1 MNKNKLKFK
10 YSLPRPLRSNKGY
23 CVINTTQDIKST
35 PTAEILW
42 FMKAEGNKYYNSWVT
57 EKFLDEN
64 IRNTNIH
71 YIIYSNQPCSCL
83 RKFKKILRKNPH
95 IIGKVVLQSNEY
107 LDDYEFDIESIM

>member
-23 CVINTTQDIKST
+23 CVVNSTQDIRNI
-35 PTAEILW
+35 PIAEILW
-42 FMKAEGNKYYNSWVT
+42 FIKAEGTKYHNSWVT
-57 EKFLDEN
+57 EKILDEN
-64 IRNTNIH
+64 IRNIEVDYTL
-71 YIIYSNQPCSCL
+71 YSNQQCSCL

-107 LDDYEFDIESIM
+107 LDDYEFDIESII